1 MFSGFIDIA
10 ALINNLFLNIL
21 LNVECFDH
29 FIPQFLP
36 DPPLFL
42 YPHNFVFSLFS
53 LNPSSV
59 LPIYSWV
66 CGHSP
71 DMVDLTGNWLSLSLH
86 LSIPNS
92 SSAAWVVYLLTSVLH
107 SVCFELAWVF
117 HILSQLLWDYLCS
130 YPAVSGWCSFIISI
144 YCLWLCWSFPHP
156 LLWRSQSLVER
167 GASSIFHLRWS
178 IPQS

>member
-1 MFSGFIDIA
+1 MEIKFTYDTVQPLWYMLIAYSLLFIHGFFYKSLDQDISITHRESLKPLTLVQFSPTQSHQPTSCLFHIVNKLSHIKCSSVFKWCVSFSIMFSGFIDIA

-21 LNVECFDH
+21 LNVESFDH

-71 DMVDLTGNWLSLSLH
+71 DMVDLTGN
-86 LSIPNS
+86 
-92 SSAAWVVYLLTSVLH
+92 
-107 SVCFELAWVF
+107 
-117 HILSQLLWDYLCS
+117 
-130 YPAVSGWCSFIISI
+130 
-144 YCLWLCWSFPHP
+144 
-156 LLWRSQSLVER
+156 
-167 GASSIFHLRWS
+167 
-178 IPQS
+178 